1 MHFLRIFPIAALL
14 AASASVQAGNF
25 SYDYLEGSFGELD
38 SADAVYLGGAM
49 SMNEQFGLL
58 GSLGVID
65 FKGGDGTVLRGGGL
79 FHKALQQNLD
89 LFGTLELVYS
99 DFEYGGP
106 FGTKISDDDL
116 GFAAAA
122 GLRFE
127 LQDNFH
133 IEGKLT
139 VTEVDPFE
147 DGLGVSVDARYYM
160 NKQLSAAIGVASDTE
175 FDGLFL
181 NLRYNLK

>member
-1 MHFLRIFPIAALL
+1 MNFLRILPVAALL
-14 AASASVQAGNF
+14 SASASVHAGSF
-25 SYDYLEGSFGELD
+25 SYDYLEGNFGELD
-38 SADAVYLGGAM
+38 SADAIYLGGAM

-106 FGTKISDDDL
+106 FGLKISDDDL
-116 GFAAAA
+116 GFAAAG

-139 VTEVDPFE
+139 LTEVDPFE
-147 DGLGVSVDARYYM
+147 DGLGVSVNARYYM
-160 NKQLSAAIGVASDTE
+160 NKQLSAAIGVASDAE